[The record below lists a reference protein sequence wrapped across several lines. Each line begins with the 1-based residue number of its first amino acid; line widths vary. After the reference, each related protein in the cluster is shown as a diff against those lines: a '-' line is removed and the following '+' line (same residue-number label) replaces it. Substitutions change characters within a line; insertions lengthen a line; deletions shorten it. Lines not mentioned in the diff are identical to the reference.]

1 VDEAA
6 VAPTTFD
13 FIAEHTSDVIIRVSR
28 EGEVTYCSAAVRR
41 YGYEPEEILGAIR
54 VDLIHPDDRESFL
67 ANSAALMR
75 GEIDAEV
82 QRQHRF
88 RTASGE
94 WAWLEGNPQI
104 VRDAAGEMMEAINVF
119 RDVTRRLALEER
131 AREQAELFEASFRHA
146 AIGMALV
153 ARDGTFMRINAAF
166 CQITGYPEAEMLALD
181 FQTITH
187 PDDLHADLTLLEQLT
202 AGERDS
208 YEMDKRYIRADD
220 AIVWV
225 HLTVSMVRNPDG
237 TPHHYVAQVQDLTAR
252 RAAEAA
258 LAESEARYRLIAENT
273 SDIIIMTDLEGR
285 VTYLS
290 PSVAQT
296 GWRTKHHLSRSFAD
310 QAHPE
315 DVEGLRRAFG
325 KLLRYGVRE
334 PIRWRGRHG
343 LTGEWIWLES
353 GPSVLHDPESGDPVG
368 FVDVV
373 RDVTRQVEQERALA
387 DASAAAEAAAA
398 AKSQFLAN
406 MSHEIRTPLTAV
418 LGFASLLR
426 DDATVT
432 GAAAGYVERIAGAG
446 NGLLAIVN
454 DVLDFSKLEAGKF
467 EVRPRPTDVV
477 GLCEETLM
485 MFASHAEAKGLELA
499 FAAEAGLPRIAMID
513 GDRLRQTLINLVG
526 NAMKFTEAGSVRL
539 CVAPADGGETAV
551 IEVSDTGP
559 GLDAEAQAMLFQRF
573 SQVDGSMTRR
583 HGGTGL
589 GLAISRGLA
598 EAMGGAICVRS
609 APGEGATFRL
619 ELPAPAAELP
629 EDAASQGQAS
639 AIDGTRVFLVDDND
653 TNRELARRVLE
664 AAGAEVSEASDG
676 ASALEQLALR
686 PMDVVLMD
694 LRMPGLDGRQTLAR
708 LRACRGPNQE
718 IPVLA
723 FTADADVAG
732 HGDLG
737 LFDGLVRKPIQPS
750 DMYTAIAEACR
761 WLPPEDEEDDHAAVG

>member
-6 VAPTTFD
+6 GSPTTFD
-13 FIAEHTSDVIIRVSR
+13 FIAEHTSDVIVRVSR
-28 EGEVTYCSAAVRR
+28 QGLVTYCSPAVRKF
-41 YGYEPEEILGAIR
+41 GYEPEEFLGPIR
-54 VDLIHPDDRESFL
+54 VDLLHPDDREGFL
-67 ANSAALMR
+67 ANSAALLR
-75 GEIDAEV
+75 GDLDAEV
-82 QRQHRF
+82 RREHRF
-88 RTASGE
+88 RTADGE

-104 VRDAAGEMMEAINVF
+104 VRDAAGEPLEIINAF
-119 RDVTRRLALEER
+119 RDVTRRHALEEQAR
-131 AREQAELFEASFRHA
+131 AQAELFEASFRHA

-153 ARDGTFMRINAAF
+153 ALDGSFLRINAAF
-166 CQITGYPEAEMLALD
+166 CRITGYPEPEMLALD

-187 PDDLHADLTLLEQLT
+187 PEDLDADLALLQQLT

-208 YEMDKRYIRADD
+208 YEMDKRYVRADGS
-220 AIVWV
+220 IVWV

-273 SDIIIMTDLEGR
+273 SDIIVVSDLKGR
-285 VTYLS
+285 VTYMS
-290 PSVAQT
+290 PSIAQT
-296 GWRTKHHLSRSFAD
+296 GWRPNHHLGRSFAD
-310 QAHPE
+310 QVHPE
-315 DVEGLRRAFG
+315 DVGGLRRAFG
-325 KLLRYGVRE
+325 KLLKCGVRE
-334 PIRWRGRHG
+334 PVRWRGRHG
-343 LTGEWIWLES
+343 LTGDWMWLES
-353 GPSVLHDPESGDPVG
+353 GPSVLHDPESGEPLG

-373 RDVTRQVEQERALA
+373 RDVTHQVKQEQALA
-387 DASAAAEAAAA
+387 DARAAAEAAAA

-432 GAAAGYVERIAGAG
+432 GAAAGYVERITGAG

-454 DVLDFSKLEAGKF
+454 DVLDFSKLEAGRF
-467 EVRPRPTDVV
+467 EVRARPTDVAGV
-477 GLCEETLM
+477 CEETLM
-485 MFASHAEAKGLELA
+485 MFASHAEAKGLELTFNVA
-499 FAAEAGLPRIAMID
+499 SGLPRLALID

-526 NAMKFTEAGSVRL
+526 NAVKFTEAGSVRL
-539 CVAPADGGETAV
+539 SVSAADGGATAV

-559 GLDAEAQAMLFQRF
+559 GLDAEAQAVLFQRF

-589 GLAISRGLA
+589 GLAICRGLA

-619 ELPAPAAELP
+619 ALPAPAADIED
-629 EDAASQGQAS
+629 DAASQGQAS
-639 AIDGTRVFLVDDND
+639 AIDGTRVFVVDDNG
-653 TNRELARRVLE
+653 TNRELVRRVLE
-664 AAGAEVSEASDG
+664 AAGVEVSDASDG

-708 LRACRGPNQE
+708 LRACRGPNQD

-732 HGDLG
+732 QGDLEV
-737 LFDGLVRKPIQPS
+737 FDGLVRKPIQPA
-750 DMYTAIAEACR
+750 DMYAAIAAACR
-761 WLPPEDEEDDHAAVG
+761 WLPREDEEADHAAAG